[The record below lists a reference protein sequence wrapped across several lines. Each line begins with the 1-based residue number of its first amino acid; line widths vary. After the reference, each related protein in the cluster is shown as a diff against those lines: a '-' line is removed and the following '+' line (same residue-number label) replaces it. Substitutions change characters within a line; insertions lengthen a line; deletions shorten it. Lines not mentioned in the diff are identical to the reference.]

1 VSGTYDLRHRQVI
14 CRGDS
19 LKLFRALTYRP
30 FALLWAGQTISRV
43 GDHLYE
49 VALAWWVLQET
60 GSALAMSTVLA
71 LAYAPMLLFLLVGGV
86 AVDRLPR
93 ARLMLAADAVRG
105 AAMVILAALAAGDA
119 LQLWQVYAASVLFG
133 LTDALFQ
140 PAYTA
145 LTPELTPEAD
155 WPSANSLS
163 SMSMQLGRV
172 VGPAVAG
179 LLIAAGGVAF
189 AFGLNAAS
197 FFLSAAFLV
206 PLWRGSRR
214 PARTDAAA
222 SPLADLRAGLAT
234 ILAAPVLWIS
244 ILVFAMTNV
253 TLSGPYS
260 VALPFLVTDHLGG
273 DARTLGLLYAV
284 FPLGYL
290 LGGLWLGRKAR
301 LRRRGL
307 MMAVGA
313 AVAGGGILAL
323 GLPVPLAVVLVA
335 ALANGATLEAASL
348 AWTNVLQTEV
358 PAERLGR
365 VASLDMLGSFILL
378 PVGFGLTGLATEQ
391 WGPALV
397 FVGGGLLTALIS
409 LAALGHPAIRRLD

>member
-1 VSGTYDLRHRQVI
+1 M
-14 CRGDS
+14 
-19 LKLFRALTYRP
+19 KLFRALTHRP

-71 LAYAPMLLFLLVGGV
+71 LAYAPMLLFLLIGGV

-105 AAMVILAALAAGDA
+105 VAMIVLATLAAGDA

-145 LTPELTPEAD
+145 LTPELAPAAD

-172 VGPAVAG
+172 VGPALAG
-179 LLIAAGGVAF
+179 LLVAAGGVSF
-189 AFGLNAAS
+189 AFSLNAAS
-197 FFLSAAFLV
+197 FFLSAAFLI
-206 PLWRGSRR
+206 PLWRSSRR
-214 PARTDAAA
+214 PARTDGAGT
-222 SPLADLRAGLAT
+222 SPLADLRVGLAT

-260 VALPFLVTDHLGG
+260 VALPFLVTDHMGG

-290 LGGLWLGRKAR
+290 LGGLWLGRKSQ
-301 LRRRGL
+301 LKRRGVT
-307 MMAVGA
+307 MAVGA

-323 GLPVPLAVVLVA
+323 GLPVPLAVVIVA
-335 ALANGATLEAASL
+335 ALANGAALEAAGL

-397 FVGGGLLTALIS
+397 FVAGGLLTALIA

>member
-1 VSGTYDLRHRQVI
+1 
-14 CRGDS
+14 
-19 LKLFRALTYRP
+19 LKLFRALTHRP

-60 GSALAMSTVLA
+60 GSALAMSMVLA
-71 LAYAPMLLFLLVGGV
+71 LAYAPMLLFLLIGGV

-93 ARLMLAADAVRG
+93 ARLMLAADGVRG
-105 AAMVILAALAAGDA
+105 AAMLVLAALAAGDA

-172 VGPAVAG
+172 AGPALAG
-179 LLIAAGGVAF
+179 LLVSIAGIAF
-189 AFGLNAAS
+189 AFAINAVS
-197 FFLSAAFLV
+197 FFCSAAFLL
-206 PLWRGSRR
+206 PLWRGSQR
-214 PARTDAAA
+214 PERAAAAA

-234 ILAAPVLWIS
+234 VAVAPVLWIS
-244 ILVFAMTNV
+244 ILVFALTNV

-260 VALPFLVTDHLGG
+260 VALPFLVTEHMGG

-290 LGGLWLGRKAR
+290 LGGVWLGRRSR
-301 LRRRGL
+301 LRRRGVT
-307 MMAVGA
+307 MAVGA

-323 GLPVPLAVVLVA
+323 GLPVPLAVVIAA
-335 ALANGATLEAASL
+335 ALANGAALEVAGL
-348 AWTNVLQTEV
+348 TWTNVVQTEV

-378 PVGFGLTGLATEQ
+378 PVGFGLTGVATEQ

-397 FVGGGLLTALIS
+397 FVGGGLLTVLIS